1 MYVLWWSIYSDF
13 LLIYKLSYLF
23 SYWILFKNWGFIYNK
38 MYYTYNKNCY
48 IKNKIYY
55 KVLAHAM
62 KVGVFCDLQS
72 ANWRPRKAGVTV
84 QSPESQGVTGVDP
97 SRSRKVWE
105 PGFLRAEG
113 NQCSNSTIRWRVNVT
128 FFHLFILSRPS
139 MNWMM
144 PTRVGKDQ
152 LLFSICQF
160 KCSSLP
166 ETPSQTHTGVMFN
179 LSTLRPVSW
188 HTRLTITPA
197 VFLLGL
203 IFVLTCP
210 ANLLPFGVVVLVL
223 SK

>member
-1 MYVLWWSIYSDF
+1 MGCHF
-13 LLIYKLSYLF
+13 LLQGLFLNQGSKLWPLHLLYCQADSLPLCHLGSPEPNLYIIY
-23 SYWILFKNWGFIYNK
+23 IYNK

-84 QSPESQGVTGVDP
+84 QSPESQGVSGVDP
-97 SRSRKVWE
+97 SQSRKVWE
-105 PGFLRAEG
+105 PGPLRAEG

-166 ETPSQTHTGVMFN
+166 ETPSQTCPYITFHQ
-179 LSTLRPVSW
+179 LSGRSTAQSSW
-188 HTRLTITPA
+188 HVKYTIA
-197 VFLLGL
+197 Q
-203 IFVLTCP
+203 
-210 ANLLPFGVVVLVL
+210 NE
-223 SK
+223 